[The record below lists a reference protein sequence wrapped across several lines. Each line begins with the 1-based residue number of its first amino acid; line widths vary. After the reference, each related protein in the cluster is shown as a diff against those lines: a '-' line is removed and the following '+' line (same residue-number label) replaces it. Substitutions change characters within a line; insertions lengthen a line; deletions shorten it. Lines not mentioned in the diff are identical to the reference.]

1 MTDKKARNVVIINN
15 IKSDIID
22 QAIFILKDPLAGK
35 PHAPVTRDIAREAQK
50 IIDDYIRQ
58 VNLLKG
64 CDHPR
69 GNSRP
74 KRQRKTA
81 AQVLTVLAFLGVLA
95 FSLVMVMLNAG

>member
-22 QAIFILKDPLAGK
+22 QAIFILKDPMSGK
-35 PHAPVTRDIAREAQK
+35 SQSTVTRDIAREAQK

-64 CDHPR
+64 CDYSQEYSTR
-69 GNSRP
+69 KN
-74 KRQRKTA
+74 QRKTA
-81 AQVLTVLAFLGVLA
+81 ARVLTVLTFLGVLA
-95 FSLVMVMLNAG
+95 FSLVMVLTKLM